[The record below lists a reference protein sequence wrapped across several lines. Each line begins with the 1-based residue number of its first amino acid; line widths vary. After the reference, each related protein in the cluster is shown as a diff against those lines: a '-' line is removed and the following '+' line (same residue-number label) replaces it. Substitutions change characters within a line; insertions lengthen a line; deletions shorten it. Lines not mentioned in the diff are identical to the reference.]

1 MTMPNNPRWI
11 PAAEGGC
18 LAILLVWL
26 AALPLPF
33 GSIIESA
40 RVPLIVVPISVCFVA
55 ALLRLYVIRD
65 RMNSSHPTR
74 AWLIWGIGA
83 LCFIA
88 VGALQLLPLPPRA
101 LAAISPDSH
110 AIWNAA
116 SHVASLAGLTQGT
129 SHPISIDP
137 ADTAVELFRVI
148 ALFATF
154 TAAALLVRTPGRRLA
169 ITAVICAAASF
180 EAWYGLREA
189 ALQRYEIWGWV
200 NRLIFN
206 RVTGTF
212 VNPNHFAHY
221 MAIALPMALF
231 IAAVAWHRTGGAPDI
246 PLRRR
251 LYLLLERE
259 LLWTAVSIGVAIVCV
274 IAILLAQSRGALL
287 SLGAGILIVAAFL
300 PGRRLARVA
309 FGAFAGLI
317 LVALLVAFLGTG
329 RTVRRFVP
337 SELDQKTLVGRRIGI
352 EAGVRIWR
360 RFPVL
365 GSGLGTFHRAIYL
378 EQREDLGRSYHHA
391 DNDYVE
397 IAATSGTAGY
407 LIAVVALFGG
417 YVALLR
423 MTFGRGAAEL
433 SWGRRAFQAAAL
445 TSLTIAMVHAL
456 VEHNFS
462 VPSNPATLAAIVGAA
477 VSVVDHD
484 KRTRR

>member
-1 MTMPNNPRWI
+1 MPNNQRWI

-33 GSIIESA
+33 GSVIEKA
-40 RVPLIVVPISVCFVA
+40 RLPLIVVPISICFVGT
-55 ALLRLYVIRD
+55 LLRLYVIRD
-65 RMNSSHPTR
+65 RMSSSRPTR

-83 LCFIA
+83 LLFIA
-88 VGALQLLPLPPRA
+88 AGALQLLPLAPPV
-101 LAAISPDSH
+101 LAAISPASH
-110 AIWNAA
+110 AISSSA
-116 SHVASLAGLTQGT
+116 SHVASLAGIPTST

-137 ADTAVELFRVI
+137 ADTAVELFRII

-169 ITAVICAAASF
+169 LAAAICAAASF
-180 EAWYGLREA
+180 EAFYGLREA

-231 IAAVAWHRTGGAPDI
+231 IAAVAWYRAGPRDV

-251 LYLLLERE
+251 IVHLIERE
-259 LLWTAVSIGVAIVCV
+259 LLWTSISIGVAIVCI

-287 SLGAGILIVAAFL
+287 ALGAGILIVAVFL
-300 PGRRLARVA
+300 PGRRLARFA
-309 FGAFAGLI
+309 FGAAAGLVI
-317 LVALLVAFLGTG
+317 VALLVAYLGTE

-337 SELDQKTLVGRRIGI
+337 TEADLKTLVGRRIGI
-352 EAGVRIWR
+352 DAGVRIWQ

-365 GSGLGTFHRAIYL
+365 GSGLGTFHRAVHL
-378 EQREDLGRSYHHA
+378 EQRTGLEKSWHHA

-397 IAATSGTAGY
+397 IAATAGTVGY
-407 LIAVVALFGG
+407 LIAVIALGGG
-417 YVALLR
+417 YIALLR
-423 MTFGRGAAEL
+423 MTFGRGAVEL

-456 VEHNFS
+456 FEHNFS
-462 VPSNPATLAAIVGAA
+462 IPSNPATLAAIVGAA
-477 VSVVDHD
+477 VSVTDHD